1 MSKAILISIRPEWC
15 ELIALGAKT
24 IEIRKTKPKIETPFK
39 CYIYESSGNQRVGN
53 ENFNV
58 YLKGKGRKKVIG
70 EFVCDRIHRIAIID
84 DECVD
89 VVDCNTACLSSR
101 EILDYANGNL
111 LYGWHIS
118 DLVIYDEPRELS
130 YFCKPVECHRGLQKE
145 ECVGCWDCEIKR
157 PPQSWCYV
165 EESDNV

>member
-1 MSKAILISIRPEWC
+1 M
-15 ELIALGAKT
+15 IALGAKT
-24 IEIRKTKPKIETPFK
+24 IEIRKTKPKLEMPFK
-39 CYIYESSGNQRVGN
+39 CYIYCTEPKRSGDIFLVGGEHPVQGN
-53 ENFNV
+53 
-58 YLKGKGRKKVIG
+58 GKVIG

-101 EILDYANGNL
+101 EILDYANGNP

-118 DLVIYDEPRELS
+118 DLVIYDKPRELS
-130 YFCKPVECHRGLQKE
+130 YFCEPVECPRGLQKE
-145 ECVGCWDCEIKR
+145 DCVGCWDCEIKR